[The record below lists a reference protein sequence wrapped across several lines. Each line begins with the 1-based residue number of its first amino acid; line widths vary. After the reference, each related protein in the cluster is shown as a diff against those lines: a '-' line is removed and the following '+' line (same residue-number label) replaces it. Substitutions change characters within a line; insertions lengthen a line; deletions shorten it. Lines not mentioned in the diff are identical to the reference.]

1 MEAFLSQL
9 LAWVAANPVWT
20 GLIVFAVSLAESLA
34 IVGIIVPG
42 VVMMFGIGALIAAGA
57 ADFWAICAWAVAGA
71 VLGDGL
77 SYWLGRRYKAHLRDI
92 WPFTRYP
99 RTLEQGERF
108 FERYGGISVAFGR
121 FFGPGRAT
129 VPLVAGMLEMPPGAF
144 LLANVASALLW
155 APAYLIPGVVIGA
168 SLELASEVAFGLVA
182 LILLLIGLVWFTG
195 WLAHRV
201 FLAVQPHTKAL
212 LARLVR
218 LGDRVRWLRRIADAM
233 ADPNHPEAR
242 GLAVY
247 GSLLIVGALTLALV
261 STALVAM
268 QSRAGL
274 QQTVTEL
281 MSSLRN
287 PTADRF
293 MAPLALVR
301 PGEFVL
307 LAGGASALVLAA
319 ARRRQ
324 ALAHWLAGLAFA
336 GVVLAIHRV
345 SGHHPGSG
353 VIAPDPGT
361 LTLAVAVGLL
371 AVVIAP
377 AVTERLRWSVYSTGV
392 VLVVLTGFARLYF
405 GLTDPGGL
413 LTGMLLALTW
423 VAGVGIAYRT
433 HAVGEAVRL
442 PVAALALAG
451 FIAGAGLAG
460 LRTEP
465 PPAVAARGEPVALSA
480 KNWRSGGWQT
490 LPLLRGDLLHT
501 STHPLNLQYAGSLA
515 DLDQRLRAAGWTRRQ
530 PAVSRDLLRWLSPSL
545 PLAQLPLLPH
555 VHDGRHET
563 AAWSRPLGE
572 SRLVVRLWPAPATL
586 DGAPALW
593 VGAASA
599 QVKRE
604 RLGLLAYAVTSDRFD
619 EALRALRADLG
630 AAALTLRDG
639 PHGRVGLLD

>member
-77 SYWLGRRYKAHLRDI
+77 SYWLGRRYKAHLRDT

-182 LILLLIGLVWFTG
+182 LILLLIGLAWFTG

-242 GLAVY
+242 GLAVF

-465 PPAVAARGEPVALSA
+465 PPAVTARGEPVALSA
-480 KNWRSGGWQT
+480 ENWRSGGWQT

-563 AAWSRPLGE
+563 AAWSRPLGD

-630 AAALTLRDG
+630 AAAMTLRDG